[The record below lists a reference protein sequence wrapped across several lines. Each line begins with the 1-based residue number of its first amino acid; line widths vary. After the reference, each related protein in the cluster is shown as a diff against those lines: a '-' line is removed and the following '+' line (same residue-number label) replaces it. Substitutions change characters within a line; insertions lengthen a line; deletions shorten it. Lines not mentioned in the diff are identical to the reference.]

1 MAKWAEL
8 PNDLIALIANC
19 VNVLE
24 DFVTFGNVCKSWRT
38 AATKENF
45 DVFAPQ
51 IPLLMLA
58 DKNDDYREFYS
69 LSKQKV
75 SRMFLPE
82 ARVLECF
89 PSQGWIFTNN
99 ENTGE
104 MKLLHPFSRTQ
115 ILLPSQKDLLASQGR
130 GEGLI
135 RSCMERAVLSAS
147 PSLTS
152 DYVLLVYYYGS
163 GGHLAF
169 WRPRDVN
176 WTNIIGDWCV
186 MERESLGLRCCR
198 FYLVEH
204 SGALLLVIRIGDY
217 ENIDGPKGELKE
229 EIKTLGESAIF
240 VGRNTPSSVDSS
252 KFRGVKP
259 NHIYF
264 TDDWADQ
271 FNELEGGGGRDMG
284 TYNLEDAKIEAFYP
298 GESLSPICPPT
309 WVTPSF

>member
-135 RSCMERAVLSAS
+135 RSCMERAVLSAKTS
-147 PSLTS
+147 IGPISLATGVS
-152 DYVLLVYYYGS
+152 WNGKVWVYDVAGSQPLEPRLLKDEIWNR
-163 GGHLAF
+163 H
-169 WRPRDVN
+169 
-176 WTNIIGDWCV
+176 
-186 MERESLGLRCCR
+186 SLQ

-204 SGALLLVIRIGDY
+204 SDVI
-217 ENIDGPKGELKE
+217 KGELKE

>member
-8 PNDLIALIANC
+8 PNDLIALIAKC

-69 LSKQKV
+69 LSKKKV

-198 FYLVEH
+198 KIFELD
-204 SGALLLVIRIGDY
+204 VI
-217 ENIDGPKGELKE
+217 KGELKE